1 MASELEESEFEDE
14 EESDED
20 EEVTDV
26 VPQQPDAVDEYYR
39 KMDEYLQKVAA
50 TLPPAVPPPR
60 THVNLAAQ
68 TLHQSKALLQ
78 LPPNLFKATFE
89 SAHRQS
95 PGELWLKERI
105 SIFDAGNRQKRKE
118 VLEDFLDYVK
128 QSSLSGMEE
137 LFSKEAHLFLVR
149 LTSWFT
155 VTLPVLYELPLQ
167 LKVFLVFLEFRE
179 ASIVRNFF
187 ESGTVVSLMRI
198 LATDC
203 DVTEEVRCLSV
214 LVLHRLVRHGRT
226 HKEVLCSK
234 GLISYLVECI
244 VDGLKWETVKS
255 AGSLLCELFRSNP
268 NYQSEVMVALHL
280 LLMPSK
286 PPLAQRVSIGSLA
299 QLVDDDYAGADWPQQ
314 LIPGLLI
321 LLEGPNLRVSADAY
335 CLLRRLI
342 QRFRCDTMLWDY
354 ARQWNEPQDVD
365 AWAEVEVAASR
376 DADGVS
382 VETCAKRLRLQT
394 DAQLARLSGPSADY
408 GTSRHAEA
416 VNVLKLG
423 LVMFLVKRS
432 QDFCTELVNSG
443 LTEMLLMC
451 LLDVSRPMRQAA
463 VLTELHHLQLLSAQA
478 KSIVESVLGKRELLR
493 ALTAEQ
499 LRASGSREDF
509 ARARRR
515 LRALQRQ
522 KGSAFTGV
530 VHSADEHEL
539 QQRVIDQQMATLG
552 IEAPTST
559 TAFLTEP
566 TEEVEEDEAEVP
578 RSGRGCYPVSRVPV
592 GSISRGLVSRDTDE
606 GALERG
612 YELEHDVHDVIQEPT
627 VLTALRE
634 VLSEPLTRE
643 SAEQSALLT
652 EVEELCLSA
661 RRPPVRAHST
671 SSHRPCDASKHL
683 EASSSSSLQHR
694 RALIMRRAVRR
705 RPVRSNVSTQASVR
719 SRVESDLD
727 SVSEASD
734 ATSLVCVAEAADTS
748 AMARSAQS
756 VGWERVSS
764 ANASRKGPWQEISV
778 LETSIGPD
786 LSQEFSCDDVS
797 QEMLSLSHQEAS
809 AHEVSRMT
817 TGTAGSAS
825 NVGASSHVA
834 ASSHAALP
842 DIEEEEEPQLRPRVL
857 QTAALAALV
866 ALPREDPGKT
876 PRFKKKLLCVAAP
889 PYHNCVA
896 FASSM
901 EERPQLKRLPTRE
914 LLTRIAEAGKFPR
927 RWLRKHSAEMPA
939 PTRTPLSELP
949 QLPPVSAR
957 ERRHSTWQDK
967 LEGLPA
973 HPLNL
978 TEFFPASKRSVDIHY
993 SL

>member
-1 MASELEESEFEDE
+1 
-14 EESDED
+14 
-20 EEVTDV
+20 
-26 VPQQPDAVDEYYR
+26 
-39 KMDEYLQKVAA
+39 
-50 TLPPAVPPPR
+50 
-60 THVNLAAQ
+60 
-68 TLHQSKALLQ
+68 
-78 LPPNLFKATFE
+78 
-89 SAHRQS
+89 
-95 PGELWLKERI
+95 
-105 SIFDAGNRQKRKE
+105 
-118 VLEDFLDYVK
+118 
-128 QSSLSGMEE
+128 MEE

-268 NYQSEVMVALHL
+268 NYQ
-280 LLMPSK
+280 

-321 LLEGPNLRVSADAY
+321 LLEGLAPRVEGGPKGSLLSATRASWNLVDTVKIDQPRTLEGADAY

-354 ARQWNEPQDVD
+354 ARQWNEPQEIRSTLRSDDVGEVMRGQMVYCACLPLEEGMDVD

-627 VLTALRE
+627 VLTVRPNTSGLKFG
-634 VLSEPLTRE
+634 LT
-643 SAEQSALLT
+643 L
-652 EVEELCLSA
+652 
-661 RRPPVRAHST
+661 
-671 SSHRPCDASKHL
+671 
-683 EASSSSSLQHR
+683 
-694 RALIMRRAVRR
+694 
-705 RPVRSNVSTQASVR
+705 
-719 SRVESDLD
+719 
-727 SVSEASD
+727 
-734 ATSLVCVAEAADTS
+734 
-748 AMARSAQS
+748 
-756 VGWERVSS
+756 
-764 ANASRKGPWQEISV
+764 
-778 LETSIGPD
+778 
-786 LSQEFSCDDVS
+786 
-797 QEMLSLSHQEAS
+797 
-809 AHEVSRMT
+809 
-817 TGTAGSAS
+817 
-825 NVGASSHVA
+825 
-834 ASSHAALP
+834 
-842 DIEEEEEPQLRPRVL
+842 
-857 QTAALAALV
+857 
-866 ALPREDPGKT
+866 
-876 PRFKKKLLCVAAP
+876 
-889 PYHNCVA
+889 
-896 FASSM
+896 
-901 EERPQLKRLPTRE
+901 
-914 LLTRIAEAGKFPR
+914 
-927 RWLRKHSAEMPA
+927 
-939 PTRTPLSELP
+939 
-949 QLPPVSAR
+949 R
-957 ERRHSTWQDK
+957 ERRERERTM
-967 LEGLPA
+967 
-973 HPLNL
+973 
-978 TEFFPASKRSVDIHY
+978 
-993 SL
+993 

>member
-89 SAHRQS
+89 SAHRQWWNLEFLRWVHRAWS
-95 PGELWLKERI
+95 GVASGCHRPG
-105 SIFDAGNRQKRKE
+105 GT
-118 VLEDFLDYVK
+118 
-128 QSSLSGMEE
+128 E

-234 GLISYLVECI
+234 GLISYLLGWSEPSQECI

-321 LLEGPNLRVSADAY
+321 LLEGPNLR
-335 CLLRRLI
+335 
-342 QRFRCDTMLWDY
+342 
-354 ARQWNEPQDVD
+354 DVD

-432 QDFCTELVNSG
+432 QDDESNAGPWTLLRRLVNSG

-627 VLTALRE
+627 VLTVRPNTSGLKFG
-634 VLSEPLTRE
+634 LT
-643 SAEQSALLT
+643 L
-652 EVEELCLSA
+652 
-661 RRPPVRAHST
+661 
-671 SSHRPCDASKHL
+671 
-683 EASSSSSLQHR
+683 
-694 RALIMRRAVRR
+694 
-705 RPVRSNVSTQASVR
+705 
-719 SRVESDLD
+719 
-727 SVSEASD
+727 
-734 ATSLVCVAEAADTS
+734 
-748 AMARSAQS
+748 
-756 VGWERVSS
+756 
-764 ANASRKGPWQEISV
+764 
-778 LETSIGPD
+778 
-786 LSQEFSCDDVS
+786 
-797 QEMLSLSHQEAS
+797 
-809 AHEVSRMT
+809 
-817 TGTAGSAS
+817 
-825 NVGASSHVA
+825 
-834 ASSHAALP
+834 
-842 DIEEEEEPQLRPRVL
+842 
-857 QTAALAALV
+857 
-866 ALPREDPGKT
+866 
-876 PRFKKKLLCVAAP
+876 
-889 PYHNCVA
+889 
-896 FASSM
+896 
-901 EERPQLKRLPTRE
+901 
-914 LLTRIAEAGKFPR
+914 
-927 RWLRKHSAEMPA
+927 
-939 PTRTPLSELP
+939 
-949 QLPPVSAR
+949 R
-957 ERRHSTWQDK
+957 ERRERERTM
-967 LEGLPA
+967 
-973 HPLNL
+973 
-978 TEFFPASKRSVDIHY
+978 
-993 SL
+993 